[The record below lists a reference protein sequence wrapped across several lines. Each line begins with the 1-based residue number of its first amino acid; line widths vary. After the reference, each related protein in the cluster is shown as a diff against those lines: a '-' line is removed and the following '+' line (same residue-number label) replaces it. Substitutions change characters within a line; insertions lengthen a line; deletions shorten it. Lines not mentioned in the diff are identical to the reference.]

1 MGWDITPL
9 IQRRN
14 DLEAKNELTAREQ
27 LELTSLNEILT
38 ASGDINP
45 TEVVAP
51 SGDDISCDNNSPFD
65 Q

>member
-9 IQRRN
+9 VQRRDN
-14 DLEAKNELTAREQ
+14 LAAQDELTVDEQ

-51 SGDDISCDNNSPFD
+51 SGDDISCDNNSPFN